1 MRVAGVIAAAAL
13 LALVA
18 WYLLRERG
26 DTTSSRAS
34 AGSSVT
40 ATTAHAPPHSPSLPS
55 SADDRNPIVDS
66 THAAVQEIGRR
77 CFQARAPRAV
87 APGQPDDTVGRLELT
102 LRIRVAGG
110 TAHVETAEVATS
122 RRLRDDL
129 RDCIVAASRTASW
142 PVSAPDG
149 THEIVELF
157 RMGDYV
163 AVPGPDSPPSAP
175 PTR

>member
-13 LALVA
+13 VALVA
-18 WYLLRERG
+18 WHLIRERG
-26 DTTSSRAS
+26 ETTMSRAPAGGS
-34 AGSSVT
+34 AAAG
-40 ATTAHAPPHSPSLPS
+40 TAHASPAAPSLAS
-55 SADDRNPIVDS
+55 SNDARKPVVDS
-66 THAAVQEIGRR
+66 THEAVQEIGRR
-77 CFQARAPRAV
+77 CFQARTPRPV
-87 APGQPDDTVGRLELT
+87 VPGQPDDTVGRLELE
-102 LRIRVAGG
+102 LRVRVAGG
-110 TAHVETAEVATS
+110 TARVETAEVATT

-149 THEIVELF
+149 THVIVELF

-163 AVPGPDSPPSAP
+163 AIRGLDSPPYAP